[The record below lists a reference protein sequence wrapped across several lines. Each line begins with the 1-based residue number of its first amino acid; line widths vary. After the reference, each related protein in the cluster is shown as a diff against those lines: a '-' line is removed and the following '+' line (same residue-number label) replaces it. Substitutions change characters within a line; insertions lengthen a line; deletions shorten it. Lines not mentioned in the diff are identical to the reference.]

1 MVIPPL
7 DEVEKEIFQRSLV
20 EFIKGAWR
28 IVEPGRRYVHGW
40 HIDAIAEHLQAVTD
54 GQIRNLII
62 NIPPRHMKSL
72 TVCVFWFCWTWAVR
86 PESRWIFASY
96 NEGLAIRDSLKC
108 RRMIESAWYQ
118 RFWGDKFQLTG
129 DQNQKRKFENTATGH
144 RLSTGVGG
152 GATGEGGDY
161 LIVDDPIKALDAHS
175 VSARETAIDWWDNTM
190 STRGNDPETV
200 AKVVIMQRLHEEDLT
215 GHLLAKMKKNGE
227 HYEHLCLPAEYVPT
241 TRITSLGWRDPRA
254 EPGALLWPER
264 VSRAAILN
272 LKSSLSSYGVAGQL
286 QQDPVPSDGNIFK
299 KAWWRYWKPVG
310 VNLPPVVV
318 QTEDGFIQIEAAN
331 LPEQFD
337 EQLQSW
343 DCAFK
348 DAKDNDFVAGQ
359 VWGRVGANKYLLHY
373 FKERVDIVGT
383 MNSISLI
390 SEMWPRTMLKLVE
403 DKANGPAVMQLL
415 RNKIPGLVGVEP
427 EGGKLARAH
436 AVVPQIE
443 SGNVFVPHP
452 LLYQWVDS
460 FVTNCAGFP
469 NVAHDDDVDSMTQA
483 LTRWNMYSASSDLVA
498 FVGEDDEKLGN
509 EELNDLF
516 G

>member
-1 MVIPPL
+1 MLIPPL
-7 DEVEKEIFQRSLV
+7 DEIEKELCQRSLV
-20 EFIKGAWR
+20 EFIKGAWH
-28 IVEPGRRYVHGW
+28 IVEPGRKYVHGW
-40 HIDAIAEHLQAVTD
+40 HIDAIAEHLEAVTA

-72 TVCVFWFCWTWAVR
+72 TVCVFWFCWAWASR

-108 RRMIESAWYQ
+108 RRMIESPWYQ
-118 RFWGDKFQLTG
+118 RLWGDKFRLTG

-152 GATGEGGDY
+152 GATGEGGDFI
-161 LIVDDPIKALDAHS
+161 IVDDPIKALDAHS
-175 VSARETAIDWWDNTM
+175 VSSRETANDWWDNTM

-215 GHLLAKMKKNGE
+215 GHLLARMKNRGE

-241 TRITSLGWRDPRA
+241 KRITVLGWEDPRT
-254 EPGALLWPER
+254 EIGELLWPQR
-264 VSRAAILN
+264 ISRASLLN
-272 LKSSLSSYGVAGQL
+272 LKSALSSYGAAGQL
-286 QQDPVPSDGNIFK
+286 QQDPVPAEGNIFK

-318 QTEDGFIQIEAAN
+318 QVENGFIEIEAVD
-331 LPEQFD
+331 LPEKFE

-348 DAKDNDFVAGQ
+348 DASDNDFVAGQ
-359 VWGRVGANKYLLHY
+359 VWGRAGANKYLLDY

-383 MNSISLI
+383 MGAITAMSSKW
-390 SEMWPRTMLKLVE
+390 ERTLLKLVE

-415 RNKIPGLVGVEP
+415 RGKLPGLVGVEP

-443 SGNVFVPHP
+443 SSNVFVPHP
-452 LLYQWVDS
+452 LLYSWVEP
-460 FVTNCAGFP
+460 FITNCAGFP
-469 NVAHDDDVDSMTQA
+469 NVAHDDDVDAMTQA
-483 LTRWNMYSASSDLVA
+483 LTRWSMRSAASDLAA
-498 FVGEDDEKLGN
+498 FVGEDDESPNDGYLN
-509 EELNDLF
+509 ELL
-516 G
+516 